1 VCLARDDQ
9 TPVNTTVSTPNA
21 TARALWYTAPGK
33 GELRS
38 APLAAPAAGEL
49 GIRMLYSGISR
60 GTERLVFEGRV
71 PPSEYARMRL
81 GTQEGDFPF
90 PVKYGY
96 SAVGQV
102 ESGPD
107 GLKGRTVFALHP
119 HQDRFLLSEAAAVP
133 VPGNVPPRRA
143 VLAAN
148 TETALNILWDGE
160 AKAGQR
166 IAVIGG
172 GIVGLLVAALASQI
186 SGTTVTL
193 VDKEPSRADL
203 AGKLGAGFTT
213 PEEAP
218 HDMDL
223 VVHTS
228 SSEAGLAL
236 ALEVAGFEGTIVE
249 ASWYGDRNISVPLGG
264 AFHSQRLRLISS
276 QVGSVAPSHR
286 ARFTHRQ
293 RMEEALRLLADD
305 RFDALIGEEVPFS
318 DLPQHLP
325 RLLAPDAAGVGAI
338 VKY

>member
-1 VCLARDDQ
+1 
-9 TPVNTTVSTPNA
+9 VNTTDQASDA

-33 GELRS
+33 AELRAARLP
-38 APLAAPAAGEL
+38 APGAGEVL
-49 GIRMLYSGISR
+49 IRMLYSGVSR

-71 PPSEYARMRL
+71 PPSEYSRMRL

-107 GLKGRTVFALHP
+107 ELKGRTVFALHP
-119 HQDRFLLSEAAAVP
+119 HQDRFILPETGVVP

-166 IAVIGG
+166 IAIVGG
-172 GIVGLLVAALASQI
+172 GIVGLLAAALAAQI
-186 SGTTVTL
+186 SGATVT
-193 VDKEPSRADL
+193 VIDKEPSRAAL
-203 AGKLGAGFTT
+203 AEKLGVGFAR

-218 HDMDL
+218 HEMDL
-223 VVHTS
+223 VIHTS
-228 SSEAGLAL
+228 STEAGLVL
-236 ALEVAGFEGTIVE
+236 ALDIAGFEATIVE
-249 ASWYGDRNISVPLGG
+249 ASWYGDRKIAVPLGG
-264 AFHSQRLRLISS
+264 AFHSQRLKLVSS
-276 QVGSVAPSHR
+276 QVGAVAPSHR
-286 ARFTHRQ
+286 ARFTHRS

-305 RFDALIGEEVPFS
+305 RFDALIGEEIPFS
-318 DLPQHLP
+318 ELPQHLP

-338 VKY
+338 VRY